1 MDVRMGG
8 CEDGWMWK
16 WVDVRMGGCEDGWM

>member
-16 WVDVRMGGCEDGWM
+16 WVNVRMGGCEDGWM

>member
-1 MDVRMGG
+1 MGVRMDG

-16 WVDVRMGGCEDGWM
+16 WVDVKMGGCEDGWM